1 MERQLTPSTVVCSTI
16 QDKVYISPI
25 HNGSMSHSIFLVS
38 VGIED
43 CYVQVPHTGDGIK
56 NHLVTPK
63 VPLQKCP
70 AIGLVC
76 QRSSIRGCG
85 LLKPIV
91 GLKSNVFIE
100 PHPLSVLNQPDHYL
114 AMEVSH
120 RIVWVIWMI
129 LVPDPK

>member
-1 MERQLTPSTVVCSTI
+1 
-16 QDKVYISPI
+16 
-25 HNGSMSHSIFLVS
+25 MSHSIFLVS

-43 CYVQVPHTGDGIK
+43 CYVQVPHAGDGVK

-70 AIGLVC
+70 AIGLVH
-76 QRSSIRGCG
+76 QWSSIRGCG

-100 PHPLSVLNQPDHYL
+100 PHPLSVLDQPDHHL
-114 AMEVSH
+114 VMEVSG

-129 LVPDPK
+129 PALDPK

>member
-1 MERQLTPSTVVCSTI
+1 MVHSPI
-16 QDKVYISPI
+16 QNKVYISLV
-25 HNGSMSHSIFLVS
+25 HDGSMSHSIFLVS

-43 CYVQVPHTGDGIK
+43 CYVQVPHVGDGIK
-56 NHLVTPK
+56 DHLITPK

-70 AIGLVC
+70 AVGLVH
-76 QRSSIRGCG
+76 QWPSIRGCG

-100 PHPLSVLNQPDHYL
+100 PHPLSVLDEPDHHL
-114 AMEVSH
+114 VMEVSS

-129 LVPDPK
+129 PVLDPK